1 MLDKS
6 KFTEAEWLAMGFELQ
21 SKADDTKRHYETR
34 LAALRR
40 TYVLIS
46 LGILLL
52 SVGVLLTS
60 MLGPSFITLIPTA
73 LGGVVTGIS
82 TAIALDNAKE
92 TGTSH
97 YRGSFRHKADQA
109 QRELNAY
116 YMADSSAAEF
126 KTPKAAIEPRVVDNE
141 EVDRLRRINNSLV
154 EKNAML
160 NAKVESLRGRIISD
174 QKNSIIQL
182 TGVPPRQLRWQELE
196 DITDGF
202 GNTIAVRGVQ
212 KEKRSIIACN
222 QCDKFMS
229 GSSRLGLKDWSEMH
243 YTITGHLGYSIKDV

>member
-6 KFTEAEWLAMGFELQ
+6 EFTEAQWLAMGFELQ

-52 SVGVLLTS
+52 SVGILLTS
-60 MLGPSFITLIPTA
+60 MLGPSLITLIPTA

-82 TAIALDNAKE
+82 TAIAMDNAKE

-126 KTPKAAIEPRVVDNE
+126 KTARAVIERDDSE
-141 EVDRLRRINNSLV
+141 ADKLRRINNTLV
-154 EKNAML
+154 EKNAAL
-160 NAKVESLRGRIISD
+160 SAKIDSLRGRIISD
-174 QKNSIIQL
+174 QKNSAQ
-182 TGVPPRQLRWQELE
+182 PRQLRWQELE
-196 DITDGF
+196 EITDGF
-202 GNTIAVRGVQ
+202 GNTIGR
-212 KEKRSIIACN
+212 R
-222 QCDKFMS
+222 
-229 GSSRLGLKDWSEMH
+229 RP
-243 YTITGHLGYSIKDV
+243 Y